1 MNGVESVCQAGVEEG
16 RDELL
21 VEVLADEDEFL
32 HAVAELFIPIAT
44 ETWVLLHEL
53 LEFVLGHRGVP
64 LACIADADLF
74 ASLLKDVAGILFVVE
89 VADALGTDDA
99 LGPFAGHEF
108 VEKSEVKGTATV
120 VDVGSDAVF
129 LSLTLIMVMMMVVM
143 LMSMMVF
150 MLMMM
155 FMMVII
161 VVMMVMMLIVVV
173 IIIFIV
179 MLLDLLNPSSR
190 CCYGVEVEHVGIQYL
205 IEFHVAIVAVDD
217 LGLGL
222 EGVDDLSD
230 TSQFLWADLC
240 GFVQQH
246 DVAKLNLLNDE
257 VLDIFLVNVLA
268 RQIQSAAKLIPHAEG
283 IDDGHDTVE

>member
-1 MNGVESVCQAGVEEG
+1 MKGMCSVCQAVVEEG

-44 ETWVLLHEL
+44 EAWILLHEL
-53 LEFVLGHRGVP
+53 LEFVLGHSGVP
-64 LACIADADLF
+64 LAGIADADLF
-74 ASLLKDVAGILFVVE
+74 AGLFKDVAGILFVVE
-89 VADALGTDDA
+89 VADSLGADDA
-99 LGPFAGHEF
+99 FRPFASHEF
-108 VEKSEVKGTATV
+108 VKESEVKGTATV
-120 VDVGSDAVF
+120 IDVGSDAIF
-129 LSLTLIMVMMMVVM
+129 LSLTLIMVMVVVM

-150 MLMMM
+150 M
-155 FMMVII
+155 MVFI
-161 VVMMVMMLIVVV
+161 VVMMVMMFMLIVVV
-173 IIIFIV
+173 IIIVVLVFVV
-179 MLLDLLNPSSR
+179 MLLDLLNPGGR
-190 CCYGVEVEHVGIQYL
+190 CGNLVEVEHIGIQYL
-205 IEFHVAIVAVDD
+205 IEFYVAIVAVDD

-222 EGVDDLSD
+222 EGTDDLSD

-283 IDDGHDTVE
+283 IDDGHDAVE